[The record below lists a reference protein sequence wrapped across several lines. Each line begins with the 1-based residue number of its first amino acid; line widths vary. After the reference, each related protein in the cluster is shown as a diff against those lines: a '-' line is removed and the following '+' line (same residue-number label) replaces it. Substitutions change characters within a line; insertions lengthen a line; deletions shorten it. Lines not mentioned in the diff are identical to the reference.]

1 MIMKP
6 TPFTLAHDALL
17 RPTRFAAYLEG
28 GWPNIR
34 RAALA
39 VGLWLGALLI
49 LIGVILPMLL
59 PLSLASLILAI
70 IIAPTIA
77 MMPAGMAIMLGGTSS
92 TRTNTFFWLL
102 RCQLAVAPP
111 MGLLLL
117 FGTSNLPLFAPWM
130 PVFVIGLFWL
140 IGLWAGGILSVKLV
154 EPSARDEAAAV
165 RWFVGGAALVLGG
178 LIWWLAITT
187 PTDIGVLAL
196 ILIGLCIGVLR
207 PLNWLWAAPLSL
219 ALALAARLGVRAECL
234 RHCHPVTLDELVL
247 LPLPGLSY
255 LLCRA
260 CADDLE
266 QGAEWLLVVAD
277 HPGQRGAAR
286 RALDRIIAQGTLAH
300 LLLFWLSTCR
310 EGRAL
315 LQRYND
321 QVRPAH
327 PLIVAYAALSRG
339 VEPAEWPQVI
349 EQHRDHLA
357 KLDGL
362 PGTELL
368 LTLLDLGRA
377 ALAASRWSEVVQAT
391 CGLSRPP
398 TPPAVESEQLWTAV
412 TKLQDWLAAP
422 APTLLAESQTLAK
435 ALWAEAQQL
444 TEQNM
449 DGKPDEPPRLAWPAD
464 LVAAASEH
472 LLFLIEIER
481 RRGAWLC

>member
-1 MIMKP
+1 MKP
-6 TPFTLAHDALL
+6 TPFTLAYDALL

-49 LIGVILPMLL
+49 LIGVILPLLVPL
-59 PLSLASLILAI
+59 PLISLILAI
-70 IIAPTIA
+70 FLAPTIA
-77 MMPAGMAIMLGGTSS
+77 MMPAGMAIMLGSNTYS
-92 TRTNTFFWLL
+92 TNTNIFFWLL
-102 RCQLAVAPP
+102 RCQLAVTPP

-117 FGTSNLPLFAPWM
+117 FGTSNLSLFASWM
-130 PVFVIGLFWL
+130 PGLVIGFFWL
-140 IGLWAGGILSVKLV
+140 IGLWIGGIVTVRLI
-154 EPSARDEAAAV
+154 EPSTRDEVAGV

-178 LIWWLAITT
+178 LIWWLPITN
-187 PTDIGVLAL
+187 PSDIDLFAL
-196 ILIGLCIGVLR
+196 ILIGLSMGVLR

-219 ALALAARLGVRAECL
+219 VLALAARVGVPAECL
-234 RHCHPVTLDELVL
+234 RHWHPVTLDELVL
-247 LPLPGLSY
+247 LPLPGLRY
-255 LLCRA
+255 LLCQA

-300 LLLFWLSTCR
+300 PLLFWLSTCR

-315 LQRYND
+315 LQRYSAEL
-321 QVRPAH
+321 RPAH

-339 VEPAEWPQVI
+339 VAPGAWPQVI
-349 EQHRDHLA
+349 EQHREHLA
-357 KLDGL
+357 KLQGL

-391 CGLSRPP
+391 CGLSRLP
-398 TPPAVESEQLWTAV
+398 TPPAVEPDPLWTAV
-412 TKLQDWLAAP
+412 IKLQDWLAAP
-422 APTLLAESQTLAK
+422 APTLLAESQTPAQ
-435 ALWAEAQQL
+435 ALWDEAQQL

-449 DGKPDEPPRLAWPAD
+449 DDKPDEPSRLAWPAD
-464 LVAAASEH
+464 LLAAASEH

>member
-1 MIMKP
+1 MKP

-17 RPTRFAAYLEG
+17 RPTRFATYLEG

-39 VGLWLGALLI
+39 VVIWLGALLI
-49 LIGVILPMLL
+49 LIGVILPLLL
-59 PLSLASLILAI
+59 PLSPISLILAI
-70 IIAPTIA
+70 IIAPTMA
-77 MMPAGMAIMLGGTSS
+77 MMPAGMAIMMGSNTLS

-130 PVFVIGLFWL
+130 PVLVIGFLWL
-140 IGLWAGGILSVKLV
+140 IGLWTGGILSVKLI
-154 EPSARDEAAAV
+154 EPSVRDEAAAV

-178 LIWWLAITT
+178 LIWWLAITN
-187 PTDIGVLAL
+187 PTNIGLLAL
-196 ILIGLCIGVLR
+196 ILIGLSSGVLR

-219 ALALAARLGVRAECL
+219 ALALAARLGVPAERL
-234 RHCHPVTLDELVL
+234 RHWHPVTLDELVL
-247 LPLPGLSY
+247 LPLPGLRY

-286 RALDRIIAQGTLAH
+286 RALDMIIAQGTLAH

-362 PGTELL
+362 PSTELL
-368 LTLLDLGRA
+368 LTLIDLGRA
-377 ALAASRWSEVVQAT
+377 ALAASRWSEVVQTAAA
-391 CGLSRPP
+391 LPRLHA
-398 TPPAVESEQLWTAV
+398 PPAVAPDPLWTAV
-412 TKLQDWLAAP
+412 IDLQDWLAAP
-422 APTLLAESQTLAK
+422 APTLLAESQTLAR

-444 TEQNM
+444 IEQNM
-449 DGKPDEPPRLAWPAD
+449 DDKPDEPPRLAWPAD
-464 LVAAASEH
+464 LLAAASEH

>member
-1 MIMKP
+1 MKP

-17 RPTRFAAYLEG
+17 RPTRFATYLEG

-39 VGLWLGALLI
+39 VVIWLGALLI
-49 LIGVILPMLL
+49 LIGVILPLLL
-59 PLSLASLILAI
+59 PLSPISLILAI
-70 IIAPTIA
+70 ILAPTMA
-77 MMPAGMAIMLGGTSS
+77 MMPAGMAIIIGSNTYS

-102 RCQLAVAPP
+102 RCQLAVTPP

-140 IGLWAGGILSVKLV
+140 IGLWTGGILSVKLI
-154 EPSARDEAAAV
+154 EPSVRDEAAAV

-178 LIWWLAITT
+178 LIWWLAITN
-187 PTDIGVLAL
+187 PTDIGVFAL
-196 ILIGLCIGVLR
+196 ILIGLSSGVLR

-219 ALALAARLGVRAECL
+219 ALALASRLGVPVERL
-234 RHCHPVTLDELVL
+234 QHWHPVTLDELVL
-247 LPLPGLSY
+247 LPLPGLRY
-255 LLCRA
+255 LLCQA

-277 HPGQRGAAR
+277 HPGQRGAAQ
-286 RALDRIIAQGTLAH
+286 RALDMIIAQGTLAH

-327 PLIVAYAALSRG
+327 PLILAYAALSRG

-362 PGTELL
+362 PSTELL
-368 LTLLDLGRA
+368 LTLIDLGRA
-377 ALAASRWSEVVQAT
+377 ALAASRWSEVVQTAAA
-391 CGLSRPP
+391 LPRLHA
-398 TPPAVESEQLWTAV
+398 PPAVAPDPLWTAV
-412 TKLQDWLAAP
+412 IDLQDWLAAP
-422 APTLLAESQTLAK
+422 APTLLAESHTLAR

-444 TEQNM
+444 IEQNM
-449 DGKPDEPPRLAWPAD
+449 DGKPGEPPRLAWPAD
-464 LVAAASEH
+464 LLAAASEH